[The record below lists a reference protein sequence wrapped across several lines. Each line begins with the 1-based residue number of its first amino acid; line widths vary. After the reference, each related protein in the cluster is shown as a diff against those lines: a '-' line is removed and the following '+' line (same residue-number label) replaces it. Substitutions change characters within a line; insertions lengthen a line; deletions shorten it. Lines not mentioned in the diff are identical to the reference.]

1 MIISK
6 RGDID
11 SVTREY
17 CASRLESVL
26 DERFS
31 TLRDDVYKSVVSDD
45 VFFKRMKEWVDH
57 KVKASEEATQFKIDD
72 LRQELIGMLDML
84 HCDKRRRN

>member
-1 MIISK
+1 MEEICKILVDRASLAIEGNINSLKGDLMNNIENMIISK

-17 CASRLESVL
+17 CANRLECVL

-31 TLRDDVYKSVVSDD
+31 TLRDDVIQVGRV
-45 VFFKRMKEWVDH
+45 
-57 KVKASEEATQFKIDD
+57 
-72 LRQELIGMLDML
+72 
-84 HCDKRRRN
+84 